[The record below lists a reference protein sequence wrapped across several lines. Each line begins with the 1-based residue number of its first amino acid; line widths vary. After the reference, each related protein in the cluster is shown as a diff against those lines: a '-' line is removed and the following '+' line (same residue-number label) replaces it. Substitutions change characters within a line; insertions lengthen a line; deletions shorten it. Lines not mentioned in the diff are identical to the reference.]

1 MHIPQRT
8 ADRSCF
14 SVIGIV
20 LSMFI
25 ASAAMGSERELD
37 QGPPPGSA
45 FEIETP
51 IQKVFPGLP
60 EVRSVFPD
68 IRESIKDQP
77 PFLSGT
83 QLEVRLRTAYFDQ
96 DGTFGL
102 ASEAW
107 AAGGS
112 VYYRSGWLGDVF
124 SVEAEGFTS
133 QSVYAPDDKG
143 GTGLLAP
150 AQEGYSALGIANA
163 KLRRNGIVLTV
174 GRQYL
179 DLPYVNRADNRMT
192 PNTFESVTLANTAGE
207 LRFTT
212 GYTWKIKRRTSEDF
226 VSMTNAIGL
235 DEDRGL
241 AHLGLIW
248 DPNEDFHMGVTG
260 GVIRDLFAGIY
271 AELGVG
277 RDLANGWEARL
288 DTQFTQ
294 QWDIGDDLY
303 GTLLEDAWN
312 FGVRTSAS
320 RAGVVLRLG
329 MSQTGPDAGVVSL
342 YGTRP
347 SYVDL
352 MQRSFNLA
360 DETAFLASASY
371 DFSGRGLAGLSI
383 ITNFVAGFGG
393 EIDGLS
399 GDRKEL
405 DLTIDY
411 RIKDGLLKNFWLR
424 FRTSWLDSDLGTS
437 DGTDNRVILRYD
449 IPII

>member
-1 MHIPQRT
+1 MRRMHIPQRT

-179 DLPYVNRADNRMT
+179 DLPYVNRADSRMT

-212 GYTWKIKRRTSEDF
+212 GYT
-226 VSMTNAIGL
+226 
-235 DEDRGL
+235 
-241 AHLGLIW
+241 
-248 DPNEDFHMGVTG
+248 
-260 GVIRDLFAGIY
+260 
-271 AELGVG
+271 
-277 RDLANGWEARL
+277 
-288 DTQFTQ
+288 
-294 QWDIGDDLY
+294 
-303 GTLLEDAWN
+303 
-312 FGVRTSAS
+312 
-320 RAGVVLRLG
+320 
-329 MSQTGPDAGVVSL
+329 
-342 YGTRP
+342 
-347 SYVDL
+347 
-352 MQRSFNLA
+352 
-360 DETAFLASASY
+360 
-371 DFSGRGLAGLSI
+371 
-383 ITNFVAGFGG
+383 
-393 EIDGLS
+393 
-399 GDRKEL
+399 
-405 DLTIDY
+405 
-411 RIKDGLLKNFWLR
+411 
-424 FRTSWLDSDLGTS
+424 
-437 DGTDNRVILRYD
+437 
-449 IPII
+449 